1 MKVSADLNGEG
12 LLDHLRATPASEYLV
27 LEPGGAIYGVL
38 STLDVEKAFVKAM
51 ARPQS

>member
-1 MKVSADLNGEG
+1 MKVSAELTGEE
-12 LLDHLRATPASEYLV
+12 LLDHLRANPASEYLV
-27 LEPGGAIYGVL
+27 LENSGAIYGVL

>member
-1 MKVSADLNGEG
+1 MKVSAELSGED
-12 LLDHLRATPASEYLV
+12 LLDALRAHPASEYLV
-27 LEPGGAIYGVL
+27 LEPGGEIYGVL